1 VSESFNF
8 DPRDLMR
15 KPHKECPRCKRIAFG
30 VVIVG
35 NRDFHC
41 RCAECGFH
49 SRNTLPSVRKTIIY
63 LDQFVISN
71 RMLVMSKSEK
81 KVEDFYPALYEKL
94 LKLLRLQAIICPY
107 SDGHRNESIVHPSS
121 PEPLRD
127 TYEVFGHSISFKMYE
142 VIKYKQILNRV
153 DTLLADDAATVP
165 PVTSRDVL
173 QSDPDIWFDR
183 IRVSV
188 KAFFPDGYL
197 DSLKCWRDK
206 THIGISDLFENV
218 WKKQPER
225 SWEYWRDQEAKG
237 WRTQFL
243 RGYYQELQR
252 VKEIQDG
259 LRIPK
264 TIDDLMPGPIIGL
277 FNELFAKFRAK
288 VESHEVAEKRISEF
302 VISDEILD
310 LPFVHIQSALN
321 ATMAKKAASQ
331 VKLPTQGFST
341 DVDSMSCL
349 LPYCDAMFMDR
360 EIVGLWRDI
369 QSSPSRRLPY
379 DTKVFS
385 MASKTEF
392 LSYLDELEQ
401 AVPAEQRRYSDEV
414 LG

>member
-1 VSESFNF
+1 
-8 DPRDLMR
+8 
-15 KPHKECPRCKRIAFG
+15 
-30 VVIVG
+30 
-35 NRDFHC
+35 
-41 RCAECGFH
+41 
-49 SRNTLPSVRKTIIY
+49 
-63 LDQFVISN
+63 
-71 RMLVMSKSEK
+71 
-81 KVEDFYPALYEKL
+81 
-94 LKLLRLQAIICPY
+94 
-107 SDGHRNESIVHPSS
+107 VHPSS